1 MSAPDSL
8 PHHGNAQVKL
18 EGDDDMQEH
27 EFGVVM
33 GAHGVT
39 IHDDM

>member
-1 MSAPDSL
+1 MKP
-8 PHHGNAQVKL
+8 

-27 EFGVVM
+27 EYSVVIR
-33 GAHGVT
+33 AKGVT